1 MASRHIKN
9 SNSIS
14 LLKPAIS
21 LDGSFLKKPLRNNA
35 PSVAIDSKAGRLKL
49 RFIRE
54 KLKIERAIGDKKAQK
69 ISLLDERGKK
79 RLYVEELPEIRVS
92 SVVEGSGHANL
103 NKTHAYLKSPKPQLT
118 SLSPRG
124 TRPGVTFNGI
134 VKTKT
139 NTKLKIPQRKY
150 LQISSPI
157 SPKH

>member
-54 KLKIERAIGDKKAQK
+54 KLKIERAIGDKKA
-69 ISLLDERGKK
+69 
-79 RLYVEELPEIRVS
+79 
-92 SVVEGSGHANL
+92 
-103 NKTHAYLKSPKPQLT
+103 
-118 SLSPRG
+118 
-124 TRPGVTFNGI
+124 
-134 VKTKT
+134 
-139 NTKLKIPQRKY
+139 
-150 LQISSPI
+150 
-157 SPKH
+157 